1 MLPTRQSS
9 PLPSL
14 VAYQRAPSLTASSVW
29 SRILRGFVHVLARLA
44 IAATCTS
51 SAAALDAQVEH
62 GKCVLSANSLWENL
76 TLNSSESVNSLARRY
91 NVASRELPFDL
102 RDNSRTTPENQAQ
115 VPRLDLAA
123 VNSRAAVM
131 PAITQADRQNT
142 GPWSSMFTFFMEGFA
157 LYGASYGALLDAVVT
172 SSVES
177 CPTEASAPQPEEIYS
192 RERRGSIA
200 IVSSSTSA
208 EVTEPQID

>member
-1 MLPTRQSS
+1 M
-9 PLPSL
+9 
-14 VAYQRAPSLTASSVW
+14 
-29 SRILRGFVHVLARLA
+29 LARLA

-115 VPRLDLAA
+115 APRLDLAA
-123 VNSRAAVM
+123 VNSRPAVM
-131 PAITQADRQNT
+131 PAITRADRQNT
-142 GPWSSMFTFFMEGFA
+142 APWSSMFTFFMEGFA
-157 LYGASYGALLDAVVT
+157 LYGASYGASYGALLNAVVT

-177 CPTEASAPQPEEIYS
+177 CPTEASAPQPEEICS

-208 EVTEPQID
+208 EVTGPQIEQVVRYSRDC